1 MEVKKLFHTMAFLWK
16 KGVAES
22 DEEILRRSV
31 RLAGQVDEMLGSG
44 GWEGLRI
51 KLAERMEAQLKLIL
65 QDSKLGRVTDADL
78 RQRMTPVLAVIELVE
93 TIDQTLID
101 GQRDSVKLEQ
111 LAAKRLNQEK
121 EYTSEE
127 LATVAQ

>member
-1 MEVKKLFHTMAFLWK
+1 MELKKFFRTMADLWK
-16 KGVAES
+16 KGVTES
-22 DEEILRRSV
+22 DEEVLRRSV
-31 RLAGQVDEMLGSG
+31 RLAGQVYEMLGSA

-51 KLAERMEAQLKLIL
+51 KLGERMEAQLKLIL

-78 RQRMTPVLAVIELVE
+78 RQRMTPVLAVVELVE

-111 LAAKRLNQEK
+111 LAVKRLNQEK
-121 EYTSEE
+121 EFTNEE
-127 LATVAQ
+127 LATSAT